1 MKTTTLSLAGLAL
14 LASIAVAGAIEWEP
28 AVYPDNQLFPSLI
41 IGTAVVKAPEDTF
54 PSWGENHLGDPQ
66 GVVGVWAEGVK
77 PGSKVEVVIKANE
90 FMKESRFSG
99 VAGKGK
105 ELLVHPKVSY
115 NYDAL
120 AKVKQP
126 VPLDIAA
133 ELKVDGDSLGEKT
146 VTVTLRTVND
156 CLFGVEEGEG
166 DDATYSDFSWLFAAY
181 VNEDHP
187 WVDKTLKEALDT
199 KLVSSF
205 DGFQS
210 GEPEQVLQ
218 QIFAIWSVM
227 QRKGLRYSNITTTAA
242 ESDSVYSQHV
252 RLFDES
258 VTAAQANCVDGTVL
272 FAALLRKIG
281 LDPQLVSV
289 PGHMFLAVSLDDDTM
304 IGLETTMLGEADLGD
319 VDQKRLRSFLK
330 FDPEEKKNEE
340 SWKTFEAAVDAGT
353 EALRENEKKFGG
365 DDPDYQIMD
374 LASARSLGILP
385 ISSTVAK

>member
-1 MKTTTLSLAGLAL
+1 MKTLLLIPAAFVFLGAFALAED
-14 LASIAVAGAIEWEP
+14 IEWEP
-28 AVYPDNQLFPSLI
+28 VVYPDNQLFPSLI

-54 PSWGENHLGDPQ
+54 PSWGDNHLGDPQ
-66 GVVGVWAEGVK
+66 GVVGVWAEGIK
-77 PGSKVEVVIKANE
+77 PGSNVEVTIRGNE
-90 FMKESRFSG
+90 FMKEARFSG
-99 VAGKGK
+99 AAK
-105 ELLVHPKVSY
+105 EGNALLVHPKISY
-115 NYDAL
+115 NYNAL
-120 AKVKQP
+120 AKVKQS
-126 VPLDIAA
+126 VPLDITA
-133 ELKVDGDSLGEKT
+133 ELKVDGRSLGEKT

-199 KLVSSF
+199 RLVSSF

-242 ESDSVYSQHV
+242 ESESVYSQHV

-258 VTAAQANCVDGTVL
+258 VTAAQANCVDGSVL
-272 FAALLRKIG
+272 IAALLRKIG

-289 PGHMFLAVSLDDDTM
+289 PGHMFLAVSLDDDTI
-304 IGLETTMLGEADLGD
+304 IGLETTMLGEADLEE
-319 VDQKRLRSFLK
+319 VDEKRLRSFLK
-330 FDPEEKKNEE
+330 FDPEAEKNEE

-365 DDPDYQIMD
+365 DDPDYQLID
-374 LASARSLGILP
+374 LSAARSLGILP
-385 ISSTVAK
+385 ISSAAAK